1 MSEDKKQKWCDNYV
15 NYYVFI
21 WAIGIVTTLIM
32 IAIGASMSAKAEV
45 GIVGAKLETQM
56 NDTEWIKQTL
66 SEIKSDIKS
75 LK

>member
-1 MSEDKKQKWCDNYV
+1 MSEDKKQKWSDNYV

-21 WAIGIVTTLIM
+21 WAIGILTTLIM
-32 IAIGASMSAKAEV
+32 IAVGASMSAKADV
-45 GIVGAKLETQM
+45 GIVGSKLETQM

-66 SEIKSDIKS
+66 SEIKADIKS

>member
-21 WAIGIVTTLIM
+21 WAIGILTTLIM
-32 IAIGASMSAKAEV
+32 VSVGASMSAKAEV
-45 GIVGAKLETQM
+45 SVVGSKLETQI

-66 SEIKSDIKS
+66 TEIKEDIKS

>member
-1 MSEDKKQKWCDNYV
+1 MSEDKKQKWCDSYV

-21 WAIGIVTTLIM
+21 WAIGILTTLIM
-32 IAIGASMSAKAEV
+32 IAIGTSMSAKADV
-45 GIVGAKLETQM
+45 SVIGAKLETQM

-66 SEIKSDIKS
+66 SEIKADIKS

>member
-1 MSEDKKQKWCDNYV
+1 MGDKIQKLCDNYV

-21 WAIGIVTTLIM
+21 WAVGILTTLILV
-32 IAIGASMSAKAEV
+32 AVSASMSAKADV
-45 GIVGAKLETQM
+45 GVVNAKLETQM